1 MEIPGTTGNKIR
13 IRVWTPKEKKG
24 ATSEEKYPVA
34 IWIHGGGF
42 VLGHGM
48 DSMSDKY
55 CKKIV
60 ERGGFIVASI
70 DYRLAPEHPFPAA
83 VEDVYIATHFVLTGG
98 LGDKA
103 DLSHEEI
110 LQQLHQ

>member
-1 MEIPGTTGNKIR
+1 MQQNSNSCGRHPR
-13 IRVWTPKEKKG
+13 
-24 ATSEEKYPVA
+24 EKYPVA

-48 DSMSDKY
+48 NSMSDKY
-55 CKKIV
+55 CKKII
-60 ERGGFIVASI
+60 ERRGFIVAPI